1 MKTHAGKIRLL
12 LTAALSLAPAAGRAG
27 LLPDGAFSDDARG
40 TTAAAFLKSPPAA
53 RVEALG
59 GGGLAAPAPDSVFLN
74 PAALAGLRGAYA
86 VSGYEAMLESAY
98 RASLA
103 LSLPGSG
110 GTTWSAGAVFGSGGK
125 LDILDARGD
134 HGGSFTHYDAALFVS
149 AAFPLRDGGFGFSL
163 KGIRS
168 ALGDVSALGAAAD
181 LGYVNYSRRADGAD
195 LALTLRNLGTPL
207 KYERESA
214 PLPLELAAGLLWR
227 YAGGFRLMA
236 DGRMPADHAPYFI
249 ISGEY
254 GVPFGPSA
262 SFALRAGFN
271 SRNLEDLGAAGAI
284 SGGFGLGLGGA
295 AFDYAFVPYGDL
307 GATHRVTLSWLLGS
321 ASAVE
326 TMRHDGVPVQ
336 SAPAGGPPSA
346 ARLRSR
352 TVVASFA
359 GGGAGLVVA
368 RQLEEQFSRL
378 GAGTVA
384 RSSPAF
390 AEAERRLLTG
400 QESPSY
406 AELAALGR
414 ALGADRVAHGTV
426 FFGEKDGYRIEA
438 VLVDSADGKAVSSA
452 VETAA
457 DGYALAGAARRLAGK
472 LLRGLP

>member
-1 MKTHAGKIRLL
+1 MKILGSPIHRL
-12 LTAALSLAPAAGRAG
+12 LTAALLLAPAAARAG

-53 RVEALG
+53 RIEALG
-59 GGGLAAPAPDSVFLN
+59 GGGLAAPAPDSVFFN

-86 VSGYEAMLESAY
+86 VSGYESLLESAY

-103 LSLPGSG
+103 VSIPGSG

-125 LDILDARGD
+125 LDLLDARGD
-134 HGGSFTHYDAALFVS
+134 YGGSFTHYDAALFVS

-168 ALGDVSALGAAAD
+168 ALGDVSALGAAVD
-181 LGYVNYSRRADGAD
+181 LGYMSYSRRRDGAD
-195 LALTLRNLGTPL
+195 MALTLRNLGTPL
-207 KYERESA
+207 KYEEESD

-236 DGRMPADHAPYFI
+236 DGRMPVDHAPYFI
-249 ISGEY
+249 MGGEY
-254 GVPFGPSA
+254 GVPFGSAA
-262 SFALRAGFN
+262 SFALRAGF
-271 SRNLEDLGAAGAI
+271 SSKSLDDLGAAGSI
-284 SGGFGLGLGGA
+284 SGGFGLGLGAA

-307 GATHRVTLSWLLGS
+307 GSTHRVTLSWLLGS
-321 ASAVE
+321 ASA
-326 TMRHDGVPVQ
+326 R
-336 SAPAGGPPSA
+336 SAGEPSA
-346 ARLRSR
+346 GRSTAR

-359 GGGAGLVVA
+359 GGGAGLVVS
-368 RQLEEQFSRL
+368 RQLEEQFSGF
-378 GAGTVA
+378 GAEIIP
-384 RSSPAF
+384 RSSSGF
-390 AEAERRLLTG
+390 TDAERRLLTG

-414 ALGADRVAHGTV
+414 ALGAARVAHGTV
-426 FFGEKDGYRIEA
+426 FFDENDGYRIEA
-438 VLVDSADGKAVSSA
+438 VLVDSAGGKAVSSA

-457 DGYALAGAARRLAGK
+457 DGYALAGAARRLADK

>member
-1 MKTHAGKIRLL
+1 MKTPSSQIRIL
-12 LTAALSLAPAAGRAG
+12 LTSALFLAPAAAPAG

-53 RVEALG
+53 RIEALG
-59 GGGLAAPAPDSVFLN
+59 GGGLAAPAPDSVFFN

-103 LSLPGSG
+103 VSMPGSG
-110 GTTWSAGAVFGSGGK
+110 GTTWSAGAVFGSGGR

-134 HGGSFTHYDAALFVS
+134 YGGTFTHYDAALFLS
-149 AAFPLRDGGFGFSL
+149 AAFPLRDGGFGLSL

-168 ALGDVSALGAAAD
+168 AIGDVAALGAAVD
-181 LGYVNYSRRADGAD
+181 LGYMSYSRRRDGAD
-195 LALTLRNLGTPL
+195 MALTLRNLGTPL
-207 KYERESA
+207 KYEKESD
-214 PLPLELAAGLLWR
+214 PLPLELAGGLLWR

-236 DGRMPADHAPYFI
+236 DARMPVDHAPYFMI
-249 ISGEY
+249 GGEY
-254 GVPFGPSA
+254 GVPFGTAS

-271 SRNLEDLGAAGAI
+271 SRNLDDLGAAGAI

-321 ASAVE
+321 AASAGG
-326 TMRHDGVPVQ
+326 TMRHGVPAP
-336 SAPAGGPPSA
+336 SAPAGGPSA
-346 ARLRSR
+346 ARRPAR
-352 TVVASFA
+352 MVVASFA
-359 GGGAGLVVA
+359 GGGAGLVVS
-368 RQLEEQFSRL
+368 RQLEEHLSVM
-378 GAGTVA
+378 GAEMVA
-384 RSSPAF
+384 RSSPGF
-390 AEAERRLLTG
+390 TEAERRLLTG

-426 FFGEKDGYRIEA
+426 FFDEEEGYRIEA
-438 VLVDSADGKAVSSA
+438 VVVDSAAGGAVSSA
-452 VETAA
+452 VETAV

>member
-1 MKTHAGKIRLL
+1 MKIPSGKIRGL
-12 LTAALSLAPAAGRAG
+12 LTAALILAPSSAQAG

-53 RVEALG
+53 RLEALG
-59 GGGLAAPAPDSVFLN
+59 GAGLAAPAPDSVFFN
-74 PAALAGLRGAYA
+74 PAALAGLRRAYA

-98 RASLA
+98 RGALA
-103 LSLPGSG
+103 FALPASG
-110 GTTWSAGAVFGSGGK
+110 GKAWSAGAVFGSGGK
-125 LDILDARGD
+125 LDILNARGD
-134 HGGSFTHYDAALFVS
+134 YGGSFTHYDAALFLS
-149 AAFPLRDGGFGFSL
+149 AAFPLRDGGFGFSV

-168 ALGDVSALGAAAD
+168 ALGGVSAVGAAVD
-181 LGYVNYSRRADGAD
+181 LGYISYSRRRDGAD
-195 LALTLRNLGTPL
+195 IAFTLRNLGTPL
-207 KYERESA
+207 KYEEESD

-236 DGRMPADHAPYFI
+236 DGRMPADHAPYFMLG
-249 ISGEY
+249 GEY
-254 GVPFGPSA
+254 GVPFGNPA
-262 SFALRAGFN
+262 SFALRAGFS
-271 SRNLEDLGAAGAI
+271 SRNLDDLGAAGAI

-307 GATHRVTLSWLLGS
+307 GATHRATLSWVLGS
-321 ASAVE
+321 ASAGDS
-326 TMRHDGVPVQ
+326 MRHGVPVP
-336 SAPAGGPPSA
+336 SAPAGGPPSSN
-346 ARLRSR
+346 RLQSR

-359 GGGAGLVVA
+359 GGGAGLVVS

-414 ALGADRVAHGTV
+414 ALGAASVAHGTV
-426 FFGEKDGYRIEA
+426 FFDEDDGYRIEA

-457 DGYALAGAARRLAGK
+457 DGYALAGAARRLADK

>member
-1 MKTHAGKIRLL
+1 MKIPSSHIRVL
-12 LTAALSLAPAAGRAG
+12 LTAALSLAPAAAPAG

-53 RVEALG
+53 RIEALG
-59 GGGLAAPAPDSVFLN
+59 GGGLAAPAPDSVFFN

-98 RASLA
+98 RTSLA
-103 LSLPGSG
+103 VSIPGSG
-110 GTTWSAGAVFGSGGK
+110 GTTWSAGALFGSGGR
-125 LDILDARGD
+125 LDILNARGD
-134 HGGSFTHYDAALFVS
+134 YGGSFTHYDAALFLS
-149 AAFPLRDGGFGFSL
+149 AAFPLRDGGFGLSL

-168 ALGDVSALGAAAD
+168 AIGDVSALGAAVD
-181 LGYVNYSRRADGAD
+181 LGYMSYSRRRDGAD
-195 LALTLRNLGTPL
+195 MALTLRNLGTPL
-207 KYERESA
+207 KYEKESD
-214 PLPLELAAGLLWR
+214 PLPLELAGGLLWR

-236 DGRMPADHAPYFI
+236 DARMPVDHAPYFVI
-249 ISGEY
+249 GGEY
-254 GVPFGPSA
+254 GVPFGDSA

-271 SRNLEDLGAAGAI
+271 SRNLDDLGAAGSV
-284 SGGFGLGLGGA
+284 SGGFGLGLRGA

-321 ASAVE
+321 APRGA
-326 TMRHDGVPVQ
+326 G
-336 SAPAGGPPSA
+336 APAAVPA
-346 ARLRSR
+346 ERRRARMI
-352 TVVASFA
+352 VASFA
-359 GGGAGLVVA
+359 GGGAGLVVS
-368 RQLEEQFSRL
+368 RQLEEQFSGM
-378 GAGTVA
+378 GAEMVA
-384 RSSPAF
+384 RSSPGF
-390 AEAERRLLTG
+390 TEAERRLLTG

-426 FFGEKDGYRIEA
+426 FFDETEGYRIEA
-438 VLVDSADGKAVSSA
+438 VVVDSAAGAAVSSA